1 MSNMSKEQA
10 KLKRLKDKVKVYEK
24 EVSEAQKAY
33 NKDPSLE
40 REMALCMANL
50 SLADAKAQVWL
61 QEHQQDAPGNQPGE

>member
-10 KLKRLKDKVKVYEK
+10 KLKRLDNKIKALEK
-24 EVSEAQKAY
+24 KVSEAQEAY
-33 NKDPSLE
+33 NKNPSLE

-61 QEHQQDAPGNQPGE
+61 QEHQRSAPS